1 MSRILIIEDDEAIR
15 SLVRMT
21 LEMDQH
27 LVTEASDG
35 IEGLRQ
41 LENMAAENLPPD
53 LILLDIMLP
62 GLDGYEVLRRI
73 QDREIPVIFMTA
85 KTSVTDRVFGLKLG
99 ADDYIA
105 KPFEPMELLARV
117 EAHLRARDRYRTK
130 PADAAEEE
138 IRFEDMIIRP
148 SERSVSKSGK
158 PIPLTA
164 KEYDLLITLLSH
176 RNKVLS
182 REQLLELV
190 WGFDYL
196 GGTRTVDMHV
206 AQLRQKLGLQ
216 ESLETVYKVGYIL
229 RGKRAST

>member
-15 SLVRMT
+15 HLVRLT

-27 LVTEASDG
+27 TVEEASDG
-35 IEGLRQ
+35 VEGLRQ
-41 LENMAAENLPPD
+41 LEKMAAENLPPD

-62 GLDGYEVLRRI
+62 GVDGYEVMRHL
-73 QDREIPVIFMTA
+73 QDREIPIIFMTA

-99 ADDYIA
+99 ADDYIT

-117 EAHLRARDRYRTK
+117 EAHLRARERYRTK
-130 PADAAEEE
+130 LADAAEGE
-138 IRFEDMIIRP
+138 IRFEDIMIRP
-148 SERSVSKSGK
+148 GERSVTKSGK
-158 PIPLTA
+158 PVSLTA
-164 KEYDLLITLLSH
+164 KEYDLLMTLLSH

-229 RGKRAST
+229 RGKRVST